1 MMDHRTPQNPT
12 QPAPRPPAYSNS
24 THMETFVMPSV
35 INTLAATALVAQLT
49 IGGPAHAEERPNHFK
64 GLPAH
69 TLEEAVRNFSEHNH
83 KLEAMLAQ
91 DTLNSR
97 ELFAIHEL
105 TYTLENALERINT
118 ELEALAETLEEV
130 HVASETADTET
141 VRSKGQQ
148 YLSVSRK
155 VIP

>member
-1 MMDHRTPQNPT
+1 M
-12 QPAPRPPAYSNS
+12 SIVS
-24 THMETFVMPSV
+24 K
-35 INTLAATALVAQLT
+35 TLPATALVTLLT
-49 IGGPAHAEERPNHFK
+49 IGGPAHADERPDHFK
-64 GLPAH
+64 GLPAN

-83 KLEAMLAQ
+83 KLEAVLTQ
-91 DTLNSR
+91 DTLTSR

-141 VRSKGQQ
+141 VRSKGGE

-155 VIP
+155 MIP